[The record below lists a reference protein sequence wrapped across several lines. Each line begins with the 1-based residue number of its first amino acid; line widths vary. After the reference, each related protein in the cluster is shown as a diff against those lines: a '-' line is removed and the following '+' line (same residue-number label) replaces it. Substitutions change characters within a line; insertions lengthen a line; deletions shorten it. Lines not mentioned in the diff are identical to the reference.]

1 VLAQARPDLTAP
13 ELRSLLV
20 GSASPNGA
28 PPASGGS
35 GIVDVG
41 ASAAGELAASVTSLP
56 LKPGA
61 RATVTIRNIST
72 RRLIVTPAGAD
83 LRVTPLRVS
92 LKPGRS
98 TRFRVRTDE
107 PRGSAG
113 VLELT
118 PTGGEPL
125 RIPWLVLP
133 KPPAGTLLPQ
143 ATLDDTSFRPSDQS
157 PAVLVVRAGRAYTG
171 GRLQIEPVERLDILL
186 YTAAGAFVGV
196 LARER
201 DLLPGSYQ
209 FGVTGRSPTGSTLA
223 PGRYELRL
231 VAWPTGAGPP
241 SRARVPFAI
250 LSG

>member
-1 VLAQARPDLTAP
+1 
-13 ELRSLLV
+13 
-20 GSASPNGA
+20 
-28 PPASGGS
+28 
-35 GIVDVG
+35 
-41 ASAAGELAASVTSLP
+41 VTSLP

-92 LKPGRS
+92 LKPGRT
-98 TRFRVRTDE
+98 TRIRVRTDE

-143 ATLDDTSFRPSDQS
+143 ATLDDTSFRPSDRT
-157 PAVLVVRAGRAYTG
+157 PAVLAVRAGRAYTG
-171 GRLQIEPVERLDILL
+171 GGIRVEPVERLDVLL

-231 VAWPTGAGPP
+231 VAWPTGGGAP